1 MINIQSSHVF
11 RSTCM
16 GTPRCRENSH
26 QFVNSTYTASEH
38 GVICLS
44 SIMLTRASEALTEQS
59 AVCQVIYGKIT
70 LCDLAGSERP
80 KKSEVSP
87 RPGSGFR
94 LCLPLSRGLLHYG
107 ISASYVHLLEPFAM
121 SYVFW
126 FLAAGFR
133 VYYSSSAGAWATD
146 RATLTKTNSQ
156 CKPTRHLHIY
166 GTARHASA

>member
-1 MINIQSSHVF
+1 MCGLSSAYNRYMQRVIVGMRDCLLDLCQQSPTMLAYSQVCDKKILPHDNVHLIMINIQSSHVF

-16 GTPRCRENSH
+16 GTPRCRENSY

-44 SIMLTRASEALTEQS
+44 SIMLTRASEALTELQS

-94 LCLPLSRGLLHYG
+94 LCLPLSRGLLH
-107 ISASYVHLLEPFAM
+107 
-121 SYVFW
+121 
-126 FLAAGFR
+126 
-133 VYYSSSAGAWATD
+133 
-146 RATLTKTNSQ
+146 
-156 CKPTRHLHIY
+156 
-166 GTARHASA
+166 